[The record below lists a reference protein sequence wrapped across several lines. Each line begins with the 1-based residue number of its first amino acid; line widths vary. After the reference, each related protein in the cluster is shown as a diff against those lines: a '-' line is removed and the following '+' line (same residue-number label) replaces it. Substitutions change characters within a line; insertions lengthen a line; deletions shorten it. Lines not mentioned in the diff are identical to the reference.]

1 MDTARNQTDLTP
13 AQATRRSLEAGTE
26 TSIRVCVFT
35 LAGECFAVD
44 LRNVREVFEVES
56 LTMVPN
62 MPEAL
67 KGVTNLRG
75 HVIPLVDLRPMLGLP
90 ADGVQPYAVVICHGA
105 HQVAVLIDD
114 VPQIVTVRSDQLL
127 PTPSGGPR
135 ATTPFLSALLRMDDR
150 MGGVVEVPTLLAY
163 VDTAAT

>member
-1 MDTARNQTDLTP
+1 MNQTDLSSVP
-13 AQATRRSLEAGTE
+13 AAPRSLEAGTE
-26 TSIRVCVFT
+26 ISVRVCVFT

-56 LTMVPN
+56 LTVVPN
-62 MPEAL
+62 MPRAL

-90 ADGVQPYAVVICHGA
+90 AEGAQPYAIVICHGP
-105 HQVAVLIDD
+105 HQVAVLIDE
-114 VPQIVTVRSDQLL
+114 VPQILTVRSDQML

-135 ATTPFLSALLRMDDR
+135 AATPFLSALLRMDDR

-163 VDTAAT
+163 VDTGGT